1 MFNRYGISNVY
12 VCMVDFCMTAG
23 FDSLRTS
30 DRCGGGER
38 IYVAVGQ
45 RKLLSTYRA
54 QNYNIQLIF
63 YLKECKKNN

>member
-1 MFNRYGISNVY
+1 MFNRYGISKVY

-30 DRCGGGER
+30 DRCGGER
-38 IYVAVGQ
+38 TQVVVGQ